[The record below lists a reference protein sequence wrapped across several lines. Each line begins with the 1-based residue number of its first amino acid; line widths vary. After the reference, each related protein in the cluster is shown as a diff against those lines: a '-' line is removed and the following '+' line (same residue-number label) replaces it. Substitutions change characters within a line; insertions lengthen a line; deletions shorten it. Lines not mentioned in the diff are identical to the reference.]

1 MASGAFA
8 ICPVSTTAVIGWP
21 ATMATRSVGEFT
33 EINSHV
39 SGLKSSAVSL
49 NADADWRITG
59 GTCNDYFGL
68 GHPVI
73 SSEIRVL

>member
-39 SGLKSSAVSL
+39 SGLKSRAVSL
-49 NADADWRITG
+49 NADVDGVSPGMPATIIL
-59 GTCNDYFGL
+59 GL
-68 GHPVI
+68 DT
-73 SSEIRVL
+73 L